1 MENTIGCMPEERR
14 NVMRRMRT
22 RLWAMLLSVCL
33 LLSLLPAPAWAAQ
46 LPEDGQTVFL
56 PIIEEGEEA
65 PAPQGVAGTANFGLV
80 ENKEG
85 SAYAYAGSTT
95 FSFNGKAL
103 IKTPDGESYMT
114 ERPASNGIL
123 QLLDKEGN
131 VRASSNTI
139 NSYYPDYDYETDRYY
154 ISGARFDNAADLPV
168 GSYTLRL
175 AAGNEF
181 YPCTGTMEI
190 VGDGALL
197 ISSAVISNFYSG
209 VRALDLSLSVYGF
222 EREEELEGLTFSLM
236 DGNTVVAQ
244 STGSYRD
251 IRANY
256 EDSRWSLHAQMKVA
270 EGQSI
275 QRGMEYRLA
284 ISYTGD
290 KVMVD
295 GVGAVSGSASAPRAA
310 IEGFRV
316 LDPQTARVEVDFGY
330 LTAGTVYRVTVSN
343 DSQGSNLYA
352 DQTFT
357 AESDTQ
363 TVELQLTTGGMVV
376 PMTGYESLLWV
387 KVNADGEEDYL
398 ATKQSFQNPYANLR
412 QETVYFYPDVMKAT
426 ARDLAFQLK
435 YYNGC
440 SFYKGSGDV
449 LDLRDGSGTVL
460 GRCEALTQT
469 ESKGEQAVITGT
481 LQITG
486 SLAAKRTYYLYL
498 NGVQFDTVYTT
509 DDLWLMTSAPMVDY
523 GAYTMWTNLGE
534 FPIKTEALNSSGTG
548 RFVFKS
554 GDTDVLTSPVIT
566 GQTGENQDMLVYAH
580 TFTTR
585 DFVALTP
592 GTAYTLVFRD
602 GSGAESPINSKA
614 FTYTADK
621 VPLDLS
627 NSSHAYFDWYGMKP
641 GRNTVA
647 GKLYVNSRSFKNIER
662 ADLEAVKSITLSS
675 GTDTFAVT
683 DYTVEWNSGSNQ
695 YDLTLTLD
703 KPLTAGTYTVY
714 LNGEEIRRDISVGT
728 GNTDPYLYATEG
740 STNGYVQGT
749 NLPADATYTG
759 KLYSGYTCLTSEG
772 FPMTLQGAADGSTQY
787 LYFDKGVF
795 AGRPAGS
802 YELRVY
808 MDGKVLGNATVNVQA
823 ETKPIITINDD
834 DGNWNDSGDPVMH
847 AADVKI
853 ESANMGAYGY
863 LRWAETQKALA
874 EENFQPYFANRSYWY
889 AFEGEDG
896 PRTLYVE
903 LSKNGKSG
911 DSENLTYTF
920 DLWLCTAKDYDV
932 RVPENIQGVHPL
944 DSQYTITATTS
955 LPGARVWVSFYN
967 AAGRHASQQ
976 MSYVGP
982 TEDGRY
988 EFSLTFKPDSTF
1000 YDYNYGGSF
1009 YYGNTQSIRVFA
1021 TDMSDESHDNEAYRG
1036 VVMGEPVERIL
1047 VFGNPDNVILPQ
1059 FGGDSVLINR
1069 TDYTLFGYASP
1080 NGSVTVS
1087 ETDKTPITAE
1097 TNAHGYFRAELTG
1110 LSERTH
1116 TLTVADDSGAVG
1128 SRTVDL
1134 TVDIT
1139 PPTVSDVTFTF
1150 LENNAAVLHWT
1161 CSDKDVDYF
1170 QIYKN
1175 DVPLGKAQAG
1185 STSYNVAATADD
1197 GNLFTIEAVDLAGNK
1212 SQKTVSTADQV
1223 PPTAPESLT
1232 VTGRTTTTVTLSWT
1246 AGTDNMGVAGYNVFK
1261 DGELVEELTGDG
1273 TTYTVTGLHQ
1283 NTKCTFTVQTRD
1295 KAGNTSDSSPSA
1307 STTTAALS
1315 IADNLKSSYT
1325 VLGDGATL
1333 SIPLTVTAVSNVE
1346 EYTPTLQQVTL
1357 KYQTGGEV
1365 PGPWK
1370 DGDLTVDYSGAQ
1382 ATVTWTA
1389 PVDANHLPVQYN
1401 VRLGITDSEGAH
1413 ATSQTRTVDLVEGR
1427 VTFAVQDSNTT
1438 GMISGATVSLYQDGA
1453 LKTSATTDQRG
1464 IAKLD
1469 VPNGTY
1475 SAVVLASGY
1484 QPRRIPNLT
1493 ISDAKKTF
1501 TIPMSTEDI
1510 LQVET
1515 SVKEMNYDEMLAA
1528 GIDPS
1533 APGNSH
1539 VFESTVI
1546 LDFVEVKYYYN
1557 DNGQVVKGDPVSFEG
1572 GVLYPAA
1579 KDIFLIVPSR
1589 VTWLKEMFDIQ
1600 LLVTNTSAME
1610 TVADYTAQL
1619 NLPTGLSLADMV
1631 EGQQSATVEL
1641 GDIAPSGAAI
1651 HHWYVRGDAKG
1662 DYTLSGTVT
1671 GSRTFEDMKEPME
1684 VGFTTKDPIQVLAGD
1699 AMKLT
1704 ITAEKT
1710 AVTGEPYQMRY
1721 ELRNVSGKTL
1731 YNVNFEVFGG
1741 TFRQAYTIEEVLAS
1755 YDLQGPF
1762 QPDAGTG
1769 ALKNGFTLSAQ
1780 AFQPTEVL
1788 AGTFTI
1794 TFADGLE
1801 LPDGIEYMLKQVFLF
1816 TGAGSTTNIPVEIN
1830 LVDSLDDTHA
1840 HKYDQGVVTKAA
1852 TCTEKGSMTYTCTV
1866 EGCTDTLIVE
1876 IPALGHDMGT
1886 WTVTKEATCTET
1898 GTAESKC
1905 TRCGYTES
1913 MTLGVLGHDF
1923 SEEWTTDVG
1932 PTCTEAGSKSHHC
1945 TRCDATTDV
1954 TEIPATG
1961 HTSTESDC
1969 TRDDVCSVCH
1979 EVIRKAG
1986 QHVWGEPTI
1995 TKEATCTEAGS
2006 QTLTCSSCG
2015 AQENQEIPA
2024 LGHDYQDTVTQP
2036 TCTEQGYTTHTCSR
2050 CQDSYVDTY
2059 VDALGH
2065 DWGEWEVT
2073 KPATETE
2080 DGSRT
2085 RTCKRCGET
2094 QTETISKWPKQEL
2107 EWPIQIGETVTY
2119 TYGALDF
2126 RAEATNKSPDG
2137 GAVTYTSSN
2146 PDVTVVAANGLV
2158 TMKGAGTATITAT
2171 AAAVADKYAKTEI
2184 SYTLVVKKA
2193 PLTITANDHTITYGQ
2208 VPANG
2213 GYTASGFVKG
2223 ENDSVLTGT
2232 AAYTCGYQ
2240 QFGKAGTYAIEISGL
2255 TARNYDITFVA
2266 GKLIVNKAAD
2276 YTITLGNLEQST
2288 AGLGPVSVSV
2298 IPKDSTAKFTVE
2310 YLVNGEWTAAL
2321 PTEAGEY
2328 SVRAALA
2335 SSDNLIP
2342 SEARTAEG
2350 TLIIKKG
2357 AFVDIGDSN
2366 VSVDVDV
2373 DGSNAEVTLP
2383 DGALDEILNNA
2394 NGDAAMDLGN
2404 LTGVKDVTLPGDL
2417 MDGLAEGDGSL
2428 TIRSEDASISMSDQ
2442 VLDTIADAVTGPD
2455 DKVTLH
2461 MSEVKPED
2469 MNEAQ
2474 KAALASLPEAPAI
2487 VDLSL
2492 VVTRAD
2498 GSTTTLSELNGNV
2511 EITIPYTVPAGM
2523 EGQTAV
2529 ACYISADGY
2538 ITYIRA
2544 KYENGAI
2551 TFTTNHF
2558 SDYAVFVSQ
2567 KPAVI
2572 VTDGSGSGLYEVG
2585 ATVTITA
2592 DSKSGYR
2599 FDHWEIISGSV
2610 TLADQNSAE
2619 TSFVMPGETVE
2630 LRAVYLK
2637 IGSGGGGS
2645 VTTNYPIS
2653 VDSTENG
2660 TVTATPQK
2668 AAQGDTVTLT
2678 VKPDQGYKLDTLTV
2692 TDQNGKE
2699 IKVTEKNGTYTFT
2712 MPASKV
2718 TVKAAFSKRE
2728 QSGFADVPVDA
2739 YYAQAVKWAV
2749 AEGITT
2755 GTGTDTFNPDMVC
2768 TRGQVVTFLWRA
2780 AGSPVGNYENV
2791 RFADVSADAYY
2802 AQAVRWAVSNGI
2814 TSGTGADT
2822 FSPDMVCTR
2831 AQIATFL
2838 YRAKGMNSTHAKDNP
2853 FGDVAEGS
2861 YYYDAVLW
2869 AVENNITAGTSATTF
2884 GPDMVCTR
2892 AQIVTFLF
2900 RAAEK

>member
-1 MENTIGCMPEERR
+1 
-14 NVMRRMRT
+14 MRRMRT

-80 ENKEG
+80 EHQEG
-85 SAYAYAGSTT
+85 SYYVYVGRKNISYGGKSYIKNADGS
-95 FSFNGKAL
+95 NV
-103 IKTPDGESYMT
+103 T
-114 ERPASNGIL
+114 EKPAANGIL
-123 QLLDKEGN
+123 QMLDSDGTA
-131 VRASSNTI
+131 VASSEAITG
-139 NSYYPDYDYETDRYY
+139 YYQDYETKYY
-154 ISGARFDNAADLPV
+154 YLTWANFQNTADLPA
-168 GSYTLRL
+168 GSYTLQL
-175 AAGNEF
+175 VAGNVT
-181 YPCTGTMEI
+181 YPCTGTVEI

-197 ISSAVISNFYSG
+197 LYG
-209 VRALDLSLSVYGF
+209 VYLDKLYAGAREFDLSLTVYGF

-236 DGNTVVAQ
+236 DGDTVVAQ
-244 STGSYRD
+244 STGAYRD
-251 IRANY
+251 INAYGAEN
-256 EDSRWSLHAQMKVA
+256 RWALYAQMKVD
-270 EGQSI
+270 ESQSI
-275 QRGMEYRLA
+275 EDGKVYTLA
-284 ISYTGD
+284 ISYTGE
-290 KVMVD
+290 KTLVD
-295 GVGAVSGSASAPRAA
+295 GVGAAERRASTPEATIAD
-310 IEGFRV
+310 FQV
-316 LDPQTARVEVDFGY
+316 LDAQTARVAVDLTY
-330 LTAGTVYRVTVSN
+330 LTAGTSYRVTVSDDVN
-343 DSQGSNLYA
+343 ETNLYA
-352 DQTFT
+352 SQTFT

-363 TVELQLTTGGMVV
+363 RVELQLKTGGMVV
-376 PMTGYESLLWV
+376 PMTNYGNNLYV
-387 KVNADGEEDYL
+387 KVYEGDETYRSDEE
-398 ATKQSFQNPYANLR
+398 SFQNPYANIR
-412 QETVYFYPDVMKAT
+412 QETVNFYPYYMKST
-426 ARDLAFQLK
+426 AKDLDFRLE

-449 LDLRDGSGTVL
+449 LELRDGGGTVL
-460 GRCEALTQT
+460 GRCEELTQML
-469 ESKGEQAVITGT
+469 SNGNQGVIIGT
-481 LQITG
+481 LHVTG
-486 SLAAKRTYYLYL
+486 SLTPKRTYYLYL
-498 NGVQFDTVYTT
+498 NGVQFDTIYATEELQLISSIALADYNSYTI
-509 DDLWLMTSAPMVDY
+509 
-523 GAYTMWTNLGE
+523 WTNFGQ
-534 FPIKTEALNSSGTG
+534 FPVKLEALNSSGTA
-548 RFVFKS
+548 RVVFRD
-554 GDTDVLTSPVIT
+554 GDTDVLTSPDLS
-566 GQTGENQDMLVYAH
+566 GQPGENQDMLVYKH
-580 TFTTR
+580 TFTAE
-585 DFVALTP
+585 DFQKLTP
-592 GTAYTLVFRD
+592 GTAYTIVFRD
-602 GSGAESPINSKA
+602 SSGAEDSVGSKA

-627 NSSHAYFDWYGMKP
+627 NNRHAYFEWYGLKP
-641 GRNTVA
+641 GKNTVE
-647 GKLYVNSRSFKNIER
+647 GWLYMSDGSFRNIEE
-662 ADLEAVKSITLSS
+662 ADLEGIKSITLSN
-675 GTDTFAVT
+675 GVDTFSVT
-683 DYTVEWNSGSNQ
+683 DYSGEWRDDGYQ

-703 KPLTAGTYTVY
+703 KPVTAGTYTVY

-728 GNTDPYLYATEG
+728 GNSDPYLYGTEG

-759 KLYSGYTCLTSEG
+759 KLYSGYTCLTQEA
-772 FPMTLQGAADGSTQY
+772 FPMTLQGAADGSSQY
-787 LYFDKGVF
+787 LYFDKGIF
-795 AGRPAGS
+795 ADRPAGS

-808 MDGKVLGNATVNVQA
+808 MNGKVLGRVEVNVQG
-823 ETKPIITINDD
+823 ETKPILTVNDD
-834 DGNWNDSGDPVMH
+834 DNNWNDSGDPVMH
-847 AADVKI
+847 AADVEI
-853 ESANMGAYGY
+853 EGANMGAYGY
-863 LRWAETQKALA
+863 LRWAESEEALA
-874 EENFQPYFANRSYWY
+874 QAEFQPYFANRYY
-889 AFEGEDG
+889 GHTFEGEDG

-903 LSKNGKSG
+903 LSKNGNSG

-932 RVPENIQGVHPL
+932 RVPENIQGVQ
-944 DSQYTITATTS
+944 SEYGSYTITATTS
-955 LPGARVWVSFYN
+955 LPAATLWASFYD
-967 AAGRHASQQ
+967 ADGKHASQQ

-988 EFSLTFKPDSTF
+988 EFRLTFQPSSSF
-1000 YDYNYGGSF
+1000 YDHDTYDGRF
-1009 YYGNTQSIRVFA
+1009 YYKNTQYIRVFA
-1021 TDMSDESHDNEAYRG
+1021 TDMSDEYHDNEAYRG

-1059 FGGDSVLINR
+1059 FVNESALTNQ
-1069 TDYTLFGYASP
+1069 TSYTLFGYASP

-1097 TNAHGYFRAELTG
+1097 TNEYGYFRAELTS

-1134 TVDIT
+1134 KVDTT

-1185 STSYNVAATADD
+1185 STSYNVAASADD

-1246 AGTDNMGVAGYNVFK
+1246 AGTDNIGVAGYNVFK

-1283 NTKCTFTVQTRD
+1283 NTECTFTVQTRD
-1295 KAGNTSDSSPSA
+1295 KAGNTSGSSPSA

-1346 EYTPTLQQVTL
+1346 EYTPTLEKVTL
-1357 KYQTGGEV
+1357 KYQTGGET
-1365 PGPWK
+1365 PGLWM
-1370 DGDLTVDYSGAQ
+1370 DGDLTVEYSGAQ
-1382 ATVTWTA
+1382 ATVTWAA

-1401 VRLGITDSEGAH
+1401 VRLGITDGEGAQ

-1453 LKTSATTDQRG
+1453 LKASATTDQRG

-1501 TIPMSTEDI
+1501 TIPMNTEDI

-1528 GIDPS
+1528 GIDPN

-1589 VTWLKEMFDIQ
+1589 GTWLKEMFDVQ

-1610 TVADYTAQL
+1610 TVADCTAQL
-1619 NLPTGLSLADMV
+1619 NLPAGLSLADMM
-1631 EGQQSATVEL
+1631 EGQQSAKVEL

-1671 GSRTFEDMKEPME
+1671 GTRTFEGMEEPVE
-1684 VGFTTKDPIQVLAGD
+1684 VGFTTKDPISVLAGD
-1699 AMKLT
+1699 AMKMT

-1710 AVTGEPYQMRY
+1710 AVTGGPYRMRY

-1741 TFRQAYTIEEVLAS
+1741 TFRQAYTIEDILAS
-1755 YDLQGPF
+1755 YDLKGPF

-1816 TGAGSTTNIPVEIN
+1816 TGAGSTTQIPVEIN
-1830 LVDSLDDTHA
+1830 LVDSLDDAHTHE
-1840 HKYDQGVVTKAA
+1840 YDKGVVTKPA
-1852 TCTEKGSMTYTCTV
+1852 TCTEKGTMTYTCTV
-1866 EGCTDTLIVE
+1866 EGCSDTLTVE
-1876 IPALGHDMGT
+1876 IPALGHDMGV
-1886 WTVTKEATCTET
+1886 WTVTKKATCTET

-1905 TRCGYTES
+1905 TRCDYTES

-1923 SEEWTTDVG
+1923 SEEWTTDVE

-1969 TRDDVCSVCH
+1969 TKDDVCSVCH

-2085 RTCKRCGET
+2085 RTCKRCGEI

-2146 PDVTVVAANGLV
+2146 PDVAVVASNGLV

-2184 SYTLVVKKA
+2184 SYTLVVKQA
-2193 PLTITANDHTITYGQ
+2193 PLTITANDHMITYGQ

-2223 ENDSVLTGT
+2223 ENDSALTGT

-2255 TARNYDITFVA
+2255 TAKNYQITFVA
-2266 GKLIVNKAAD
+2266 GELIVNKAAD

-2298 IPKDSTAKFTVE
+2298 TPKDSTAKFTVE
-2310 YLVNGEWTAAL
+2310 YLVNGVWTAAL
-2321 PTEAGEY
+2321 PTEAGQY

-2342 SEARTAEG
+2342 SQARTAEG

-2357 AFVDIGDSN
+2357 AFVDIGDNN

-2383 DGALDEILNNA
+2383 DGALNEILNNA

-2417 MDGLAEGDGSL
+2417 MDGLAKGDGSL

-2474 KAALASLPEAPAI
+2474 KAALASLPEGPAI

-2558 SDYAVFVSQ
+2558 SDYAVFVSE

-2585 ATVTITA
+2585 ATVTIAA
-2592 DSKSGYR
+2592 DSKNGYR

-2610 TLADQNSAE
+2610 ALEDQNSAE
-2619 TSFVMPGETVE
+2619 ISFVMPGETVE
-2630 LRAVYLK
+2630 VRAVYLET
-2637 IGSGGGGS
+2637 STGGGGS
-2645 VTTNYPIS
+2645 VTTTYPVSIGN
-2653 VDSTENG
+2653 TENG
-2660 TVTATPQK
+2660 TVTAKPQK
-2668 AAQGDTVTLT
+2668 AAAGDMVTLT
-2678 VKPDQGYKLDTLTV
+2678 VKPDQGYQLDTLTV
-2692 TDQNGKE
+2692 TDQKGKKV
-2699 IKVTEKNGTYTFT
+2699 KVTEKNGTYTFT
-2712 MPASKV
+2712 MPASLV
-2718 TVKAAFSKRE
+2718 TVQAVFVKSE
-2728 QSGFADVPVDA
+2728 QPGETGFADVPADA
-2739 YYAQAVKWAV
+2739 YYAEAVKWAV

-2755 GTGTDTFNPDMVC
+2755 GTGVDTFSPDMVC
-2768 TRGQVVTFLWRA
+2768 TRAQVVTFLWRA
-2780 AGSPVGNYENV
+2780 AGSPVENHEDV

-2884 GPDMVCTR
+2884 GPDIVCTR